1 MWQREA
7 KPITDHYSNL
17 TTELMALFSITSHP
31 NPFKAIHTLT
41 KTHKVTHTH
50 NADRRKTKRVFKD
63 KRSRRERKK
72 WKRKRDVWGIFNPT
86 HRLNAFR

>member
-7 KPITDHYSNL
+7 KPITDDYSNL
-17 TTELMALFSITSHP
+17 TTELMVLFSITSHP

-41 KTHKVTHTH
+41 KTHKVTNTH
-50 NADRRKTKRVFKD
+50 NANRRKQNECSKTND
-63 KRSRRERKK
+63 PGERNK

-86 HRLNAFR
+86 HHLNAFT